1 MKRERIVDFDGIP
14 HNADTGEPL
23 PGGAVE
29 PRTHW
34 IDELPATSLEGIK
47 LVTSPNDMVMRP
59 DGVWMK
65 RWEYEVWLFEEASD
79 ELEAM
84 SLSVEEAQRE
94 AWPCDVTCPDKLGL
108 IAAVQTALEVA

>member
-1 MKRERIVDFDGIP
+1 METYLGFAIERGRLMHYATLLTADGAFADVELCDEPDAEGHSNIEGLIEDWLADREIEAE
-14 HNADTGEPL
+14 NAL
-23 PGGAVE
+23 LA
-29 PRTHW
+29 
-34 IDELPATSLEGIK
+34 A
-47 LVTSPNDMVMRP
+47 
-59 DGVWMK
+59 
-65 RWEYEVWLFEEASD
+65 